1 MENKNEIIT
10 KKENGIL
17 TIKINRP
24 KKKNA
29 FNSYIMDQL
38 FELLSSVE
46 TDDSIKIVYFTA
58 VGDTFS
64 SGNDFN
70 NFFDKKEE
78 RLLIE
83 LKFFIDSLI
92 NFKKITVAGV
102 NGMSV
107 GISMTMLALFDF
119 VVCAE
124 SAFFIV
130 PFIQTFQSPEAC
142 SSLLF
147 PRIFGKAMGNHL
159 LLNGGVITSEEAKTA
174 GFVSHVFE
182 NESFETD
189 AYDFV
194 LKLSKHTMDLM
205 IKYKEMINRNGREE
219 LLKVN
224 EYEVNELAKSWNS
237 PEFDKIKKMMLEKKN
252 GGNPKF

>member
-92 NFKKITVAGV
+92 NFKKITVYK
-102 NGMSV
+102 
-107 GISMTMLALFDF
+107 
-119 VVCAE
+119 
-124 SAFFIV
+124 
-130 PFIQTFQSPEAC
+130 
-142 SSLLF
+142 
-147 PRIFGKAMGNHL
+147 PRYL
-159 LLNGGVITSEEAKTA
+159 
-174 GFVSHVFE
+174 
-182 NESFETD
+182 
-189 AYDFV
+189 
-194 LKLSKHTMDLM
+194 
-205 IKYKEMINRNGREE
+205 
-219 LLKVN
+219 
-224 EYEVNELAKSWNS
+224 
-237 PEFDKIKKMMLEKKN
+237 
-252 GGNPKF
+252 